1 MQNVEV
7 VCRNQI
13 GREHSHGISMMRGFK
28 PVHIK
33 MLSTLSVLEVFRML
47 GIFLVLPVFS
57 VYAEQYTSSGLLIG
71 IGLGSY
77 GIAMAIFQ
85 IPMGMLSDRFGR
97 KRVIVIAMIPFII
110 GNLISWH
117 PVNIFGLIIGR
128 FIAGAG
134 AITSSSM
141 ALAQES
147 VPDEKRT
154 AAMAFL
160 GIPIGLSFLVGII
173 LGPLIGSYLG
183 DSSIF
188 LISAILGVLG
198 LIPFILLHLP
208 HPEKKIS
215 YMKGRIGIDAVLMGI
230 IGMAT
235 SFVLISIFYFL
246 PLYFKA
252 ESVSGYEID
261 LIIPLIIGGLI
272 AIGLSPVAEKGRRM
286 TFAFISMLLIVVSV
300 PLTFAFPI
308 SRAGKLLLLLGLAT
322 FFTGYSITEIVFT
335 PIIST
340 RVSRE
345 SYGLNMGAYNTLQFI
360 GQFAGGSMAG
370 YVLGLNFTTPYLIRN
385 ILILESIVVISII
398 ILLRVRFNAIPKNR
412 KGQKSK
418 A

>member
-1 MQNVEV
+1 MENA
-7 VCRNQI
+7 CRNQI
-13 GREHSHGISMMRGFK
+13 DKPHSHGSSMMRGFQ

-57 VYAEQYTSSGLLIG
+57 IYAEHYTSSGLLIG
-71 IGLGSY
+71 IGLGAY
-77 GIAMAIFQ
+77 GIAMAVFQ
-85 IPMGMLSDRFGR
+85 IPMGMLSDRYGR
-97 KRVIVIAMIPFII
+97 KRVIILAMIPFIA
-110 GNLISWH
+110 GNLLSWH
-117 PVNIFGLIIGR
+117 PVNILGLIVGR

-147 VPDEKRT
+147 VPDNKRT

-188 LISAILGVLG
+188 LISAILGIFG

-208 HPEKKIS
+208 APEKKIS

-246 PLYFKA
+246 PLYFKT
-252 ESVSGYEID
+252 ESLSGYEID
-261 LIIPLIIGGLI
+261 LIIPLIIGGII
-272 AIGLSPVAEKGRRM
+272 AIGLSPIAEKGRRI
-286 TFAFISMLLIVVSV
+286 TFAFISMGLIVVSV
-300 PLTFAFPI
+300 PLTFSFPI
-308 SRAGKLLLLLGLAT
+308 SGTGRLILFLGLAT

-345 SYGLNMGAYNTLQFI
+345 SYGLNMGTYNTLQFM
-360 GQFAGGSMAG
+360 GQFAGGTVAG
-370 YVLGLNFTTPYLIRN
+370 YVLGLNFTTSYLIRN
-385 ILILESIVVISII
+385 ILVLESIVVISII
-398 ILLRVRFNAIPKNR
+398 ILLKVRINVVSIESKE
-412 KGQKSK
+412 QESK